1 MAVSV
6 IVFVEDVARS
16 LAFYE
21 RVGGAEL
28 DHFDEDGSY
37 GELKSGIGF
46 AAHGHVERHLDLSF
60 HRNDPDG
67 LPNGFELELAVDD
80 VDAVFERAIEAGA
93 TGVWEARDKPWGR
106 SALIRDL
113 DGVFVHLTQA

>member
-21 RVGGAEL
+21 RVLGAEL
-28 DHFDEDGSY
+28 DHFDDDGSY
-37 GELKSGIGF
+37 GELKAGIGF
-46 AAHGHVERHLDLSF
+46 AAHKHVEKHLDLSF
-60 HRNDPDG
+60 RRNESGG
-67 LPNGFELELAVDD
+67 LPSGFELDLAVDD
-80 VDAVFERAIEAGA
+80 VDAVFEGAIQAGA
-93 TGVWEARDKPWGR
+93 TAVWKPRDKPWGR